1 MTERGGPKSKPDDLA
16 TLLERVATQDKA
28 AFRELYRKTSGRLMA
43 LLVKQLGNEDE
54 AADALQ
60 LAYINYW
67 KRANRY
73 NPDKGK
79 ALTWMIVVARNTA
92 IDLMRRRRYGLVSDD
107 AIQDMEDT
115 APTLIDRELLRSS
128 RAVLTDH
135 LDSLPE
141 KQKQALQLHYF
152 EELTFDEVAARM
164 NASPNTA
171 RSWGRRGMITL
182 RQRLKGRRL
191 NDFM

>member
-1 MTERGGPKSKPDDLA
+1 MAERGGPKSKHDDLA
-16 TLLERVATQDKA
+16 VLLQRVAEQDKT
-28 AFRELYRKTSGRLMA
+28 AFRELYRETSGRLMA
-43 LLVKQLGNEDE
+43 LLIKQLGNDQE

-60 LAYINYW
+60 LVYINLW

-92 IDLMRRRRYGLVSDD
+92 IDLMRRRRFNLVSDD
-107 AIQDMEDT
+107 AIQELEDT
-115 APTLIDRELLRSS
+115 APALVENELLRSS
-128 RAVLTDH
+128 RAVLTEH
-135 LDSLPE
+135 LDTLPV
-141 KQKQALQLHYF
+141 KQKEALHLHYF
-152 EELTFDEVAARM
+152 EDLTFDEVAARM

-182 RQRLKGRRL
+182 RQRLKGRNL
-191 NDFM
+191 NDFL

>member
-1 MTERGGPKSKPDDLA
+1 MAERGGPKSKQDDLA
-16 TLLERVATQDKA
+16 VLLQRVAVQDRA
-28 AFRELYRKTSGRLMA
+28 AFRELYSATSGRLMA
-43 LLVKQLGNEDE
+43 LLIKQLGNDQE

-60 LAYINYW
+60 LVYINLW

-92 IDLMRRRRYGLVSDD
+92 IDLMRRRRFNLVSDD
-107 AIQDMEDT
+107 AIQEFEDT
-115 APTLIDRELLRSS
+115 APALVENELLRSS
-128 RAVLTDH
+128 RAVLTEH
-135 LDSLPE
+135 LDTLPA
-141 KQKQALQLHYF
+141 KQKEALHLHYF
-152 EELTFDEVAARM
+152 EDLTFDEVAARM

-182 RQRLKGRRL
+182 RQRLKGRNL
-191 NDFM
+191 NDFL